1 MALFTSEEEYTHF
14 FNEVINESGRNTGK
28 VKAYCNELFDR
39 LDKLT
44 DRISKDNFW
53 EVFPEIIGIDAKLNL
68 IVEMIKYEEFSN
80 DEILRIVESDYCTYL
95 KELCGFNLD
104 TPAKHSLV
112 FNVI

>member
-1 MALFTSEEEYTHF
+1 MVLFTSAKEYAHF
-14 FNEVINESGRNTGK
+14 FNEVIIESGKNTGK
-28 VKAYCNELFDR
+28 VKAYCNELFER

-44 DRISKDNFW
+44 ECISKDNFW

-80 DEILRIVESDYCTYL
+80 DDILRIVESDYRTYL
-95 KELCGFNLD
+95 KELCGFNFE